1 MACERCHKLM
11 PSLPEAVVW
20 GPPLWTLLHGLAE
33 KSDRIVKPHTPDYTV
48 RQWIRLLEALPMSL
62 PCPICQTHAAEW
74 IKAHPVHPLLKVLNL
89 KEWLVEWL
97 YQFHET
103 VNLNRGVSSFDRTLL
118 QDTYKDVP
126 LRDLLE
132 SVKEI
137 VTKAKLIGGTGFL
150 QWKQWVG
157 MMHMLLTIHGV

>member
-1 MACERCHKLM
+1 MACERCHRIM
-11 PSLPEAVVW
+11 PSLPEAGVW

-33 KSDRIVKPHTPDYTV
+33 KSNQIVKPHTLDYTV

-62 PCPICQTHAAEW
+62 PCPICQTHATDW
-74 IKAHPVHPLLKVLNL
+74 IKVHPVQPLLKVTNL
-89 KEWLVEWL
+89 KEWLVEWCYL
-97 YQFHET
+97 FHEA
-103 VNLNRGVSSFDRTLL
+103 VNANRGIPSFDRTLL
-118 QDTYKDVP
+118 HDTYKEVP

-150 QWKQWVG
+150 QWKQFLG
-157 MMHMLLTIHGV
+157 MLHMLLSIHGV